1 MDSFCLTAKGEMI
14 MILYVKLS
22 GTNQGGLGQP
32 VILLREENAT
42 KSIRFRE
49 EKRQYT

>member
-1 MDSFCLTAKGEMI
+1 

-32 VILLREENAT
+32 VILLRKKQQPKVPNLG
-42 KSIRFRE
+42 K
-49 EKRQYT
+49 KRD